1 MHPDEAVAYGA
12 TVQAGILSGEQTQ
25 RVADILLLD
34 IVSLSLGTDVKRR
47 SDDNIVMSTII
58 RRNTAIPIEKTER
71 YVTASDF

>member
-47 SDDNIVMSTII
+47 SDGDIVMSTII

>member
-34 IVSLSLGTDVKRR
+34 IVSLSLGTDVRQGY
-47 SDDNIVMSTII
+47 NIVMSTII

>member
-34 IVSLSLGTDVKRR
+34 IVSLSLGTDVR
-47 SDDNIVMSTII
+47 SGYDLVMSTII

-71 YVTASDF
+71 YVTASDN